1 MKILIYI
8 NCLGLGGAERV
19 MTIISNHLVKRGH
32 DIHIIAST
40 YTNADYYINP
50 KVNIHIIPRPVP
62 AESGPDDYEEYRKVI
77 RKEVIAINPDVM
89 IGTIHLGYY
98 NLWLATKGLGI
109 PIVASD
115 HNNSRMNTK
124 SLRIHDVRYYFY
136 DYADVTTVLTQN
148 DFNYMKDYLHNM
160 KVIHN
165 PLSFPILEEDVQK
178 EKTIL
183 CCGRLNVWEIKG
195 MDLMIKIWAMI
206 ADKYPDWKLQI
217 AGDGKEDNLE
227 YLTGLVKTEGIED
240 SVEFLGFRTDIQ
252 DVMRRSSIF
261 VLSSREEGFPCVLT
275 EAMSQGCTPV
285 SFEIYGNIR
294 EIITDG
300 YDGYLIPDG
309 NIEMFAQ
316 RLEELI
322 NNEETRKKFRENAR
336 ISLRRFEPEKIVDQW
351 EEMLTDVVNKKK
363 K

>member
-19 MTIISNHLVKRGH
+19 MSILSNHLVERGH
-32 DIHIIAST
+32 DIHIIVSR
-40 YTNADYYINP
+40 YTGVDYYINP
-50 KVNIHIIPRPVP
+50 KINIHIIPRPVP
-62 AESGPDDYEEYRKVI
+62 IESSIDDYEKYRKAIREKVI
-77 RKEVIAINPDVM
+77 SINPDVM
-89 IGTIHLGYY
+89 IGTLHLGYY
-98 NLWLATKGLGI
+98 NMWLATKGLDI
-109 PIVASD
+109 PLVASD
-115 HNNSRMNTK
+115 HNNFRLNK
-124 SLRIHDVRYYFY
+124 SLRIHDTRYYFY

-160 KVIHN
+160 KVIYN

-183 CCGRLNVWEIKG
+183 CCGRLDDWEVKG
-195 MDLMIKIWAMI
+195 MDLMIRIWSMI
-206 ADKYPDWKLQI
+206 ASKYPDWKLKI
-217 AGDGKEDNLE
+217 AGSGKENNLE
-227 YLTGLVKTEGIED
+227 YLTGLVKAECIED

-252 DVMRRSSIF
+252 NIMQKASIF
-261 VLSSREEGFPCVLT
+261 VLPSREEGFPCVLT
-275 EAMSQGCTPV
+275 EAMSQGCAPV
-285 SFEIYGNIR
+285 AFEIRGNIE

-309 NIEMFAQ
+309 NIKMFAQ

-351 EEMLTDVVNKKK
+351 EEMLLNLVKKK
-363 K
+363 